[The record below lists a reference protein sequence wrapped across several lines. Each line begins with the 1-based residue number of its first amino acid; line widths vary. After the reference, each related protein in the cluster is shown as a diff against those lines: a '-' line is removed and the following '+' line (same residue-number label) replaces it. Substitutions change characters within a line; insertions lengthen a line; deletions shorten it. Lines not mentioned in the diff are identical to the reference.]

1 MKLNHNINRRKFLT
15 ATALL
20 GGGALLPKPFAFAQA
35 QKVRVGM
42 MLPYTGTYAQLG
54 IAITNGFQ
62 TRGRRARR
70 QARRT
75 GAGILHR

>member
-20 GGGALLPKPFAFAQA
+20 GGSALLPKPFAFAQA

-42 MLPYTGTYAQLG
+42 MLP
-54 IAITNGFQ
+54 
-62 TRGRRARR
+62 
-70 QARRT
+70 
-75 GAGILHR
+75 